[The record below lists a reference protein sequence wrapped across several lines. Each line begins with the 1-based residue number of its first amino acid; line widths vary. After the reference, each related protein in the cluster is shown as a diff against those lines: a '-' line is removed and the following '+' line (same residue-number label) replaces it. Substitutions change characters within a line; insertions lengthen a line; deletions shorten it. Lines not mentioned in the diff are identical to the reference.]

1 MNKKANFF
9 NFSINKILSDDLS
22 VLDNARL
29 RLLYYGLALSFFTL
43 LIILT
48 NVVLKHQVILSITTG
63 VMFVSSAVLFKYL
76 TYRPRWTP
84 IAHMVLIIATLV
96 NFADIFVA
104 IRNISIVTVEAVIM
118 VMLFGFYMLG
128 KKYGTIY
135 TLLNVV
141 PVSILLILK
150 HTNSFLITFK
160 PESVDQSTNLIA
172 MVASFVLIVFMHSYF
187 YTAFIRTIKELE
199 VGNKKQRGLA
209 AEFELAVEKA
219 ERSSEAKSEFLST
232 MSHEIRT
239 PLNAVIGMSNLL
251 ISGNPRPDQK
261 ENLEVLKFSAGNLL
275 SIINDVLDFNKIES
289 GKLVFEHI
297 KFNLPEL
304 MQNICGGQVMSAKV
318 KGILFK
324 LDVDSTLSNKVLVG
338 DPTRISQIVFNLVN
352 NAIKFTADGTVTV
365 KATCIEDKSDKVV
378 VNFCVKDTG
387 IGIEQSRLD
396 VIFEPFIQESLS
408 TTRRYG
414 GTGLGLAI
422 VNRLLELQGIKIKV
436 SSVPGTGSEFS
447 FNMEFPVSAEVVDA
461 PVASRLLDIDE
472 FTESLSSI
480 RMLIAE
486 DNPVNVLLMQK
497 LLSKWNLVPAIAENG
512 ECAVELVRE
521 NDFDIIL
528 MDLQMPVMNGF
539 DAAKAIR
546 KMEDPHKSNTPI
558 IALTAS
564 ALFDI
569 RERVEES
576 GMNDYVSKPF
586 KPNELFEKIQQL
598 VVHS

>member
-48 NVVLKHQVILSITTG
+48 NVVVKYQVILSITTG
-63 VMFVSSAVLFKYL
+63 VMFVSSIVLFKYL

-104 IRNISIVTVEAVIM
+104 IHNISIVTVEAVIM
-118 VMLFGFYMLG
+118 IMLFGFYMLG
-128 KKYGTIY
+128 KKYGTLY

-150 HTNSFLITFK
+150 HTNGYLIPFK

-199 VGNKKQRGLA
+199 IGNKKQRGLA

-324 LDVDSTLSNKVLVG
+324 LDVDSTLSKKVLVG

-365 KATCIEDKSDKVV
+365 KATCVEDRSDKVI

-447 FNMEFPVSAEVVDA
+447 FNMEFPVSAEVVET

-497 LLSKWNLVPAIAENG
+497 LLSKWDLVPAIAENG

-528 MDLQMPVMNGF
+528 MDLQMPIMNGF

-546 KMEDPHKSNTPI
+546 KMDDPHKSNTPI

>member
-48 NVVLKHQVILSITTG
+48 NVVVKHQLILGITTG
-63 VMFVSSAVLFKYL
+63 VMFVSSIVLFKYL

-104 IRNISIVTVEAVIM
+104 IRNISIVTVEAIIM
-118 VMLFGFYMLG
+118 IMLFGFYMLG

-150 HTNSFLITFK
+150 HTNSYLIPFT
-160 PESVDQSTNLIA
+160 PESIDQSTNLIA
-172 MVASFVLIVFMHSYF
+172 MVASFLLIVFMHSYF

-199 VGNKKQRGLA
+199 AGNKKQRGLA
-209 AEFELAVEKA
+209 AQFELAVEKA

-289 GKLVFEHI
+289 GKLVFENI
-297 KFNLPEL
+297 KFNLAEL
-304 MQNICGGQVMSAKV
+304 MQNICGGQIMTARV

-324 LDVDSTLSNKVLVG
+324 LDIDSTLTKKILIG
-338 DPTRISQIVFNLVN
+338 DPTRITQIIFNLVN
-352 NAIKFTADGTVTV
+352 NAIKFTADGTVSV
-365 KATCIEDKSDKVV
+365 KATCLEDHQDKVV
-378 VNFCVKDTG
+378 INFVVKDTG

-436 SSVPGTGSEFS
+436 SSIPGTGSEFS
-447 FNMEFPVSAEVVDA
+447 FNMEFPVSAEVVET
-461 PVASRLLDIDE
+461 PVANRLLDIDE

-497 LLSKWNLVPAIAENG
+497 LLSKWDLVPAIAENG

-546 KMEDPHKSNTPI
+546 KMDDPHKSNTPI

-598 VVHS
+598 VVHL